1 MTNDADL
8 TGSTISHYE
17 VLERLGAGG
26 MGVVYKARDTR
37 LNRLVALKFLPPQ
50 LTGDPS
56 ARQRFVDEARTASS
70 FDHPHVCTVHDIDET
85 PDGQVFMAMAY
96 VPGETLKSRLARGPL
111 PISETL
117 NIAIQVAEGLLE
129 AHEHGIAHRDIKP
142 GNVLIDHDGRVK
154 IVDFGLA
161 TLVGLPQ
168 EPERGMIMG
177 TLAYMSPEQTRNE
190 PVDHRS
196 DIWSLGVTIVEMLT
210 GRPPF
215 GDRESQPLLY
225 RVQTDEPPPLASLRP
240 DAPPELVRIVLRCLQ
255 KDRHRRYRTAVELHR
270 DLVVC
275 RDLLAERRAPERPPA
290 PPRRP
295 GLISRLLRRG

>member
-1 MTNDADL
+1 M
-8 TGSTISHYE
+8 
-17 VLERLGAGG
+17 
-26 MGVVYKARDTR
+26 
-37 LNRLVALKFLPPQ
+37 
-50 LTGDPS
+50 
-56 ARQRFVDEARTASS
+56 DEARTASA

-96 VPGETLKSRLARGPL
+96 VPGETLKARLARGAL
-111 PISETL
+111 SVAETL
-117 NIAIQVAEGLLE
+117 DIAIQVAEGLLE

-142 GNVLIDHDGRVK
+142 GNVLIDHGGRVK

-215 GDRESQPLLY
+215 GDRESQPLLH
-225 RVQTDEPPPLASLRP
+225 RVQTERPEPLERQRP
-240 DAPPELVRIVLRCLQ
+240 DVPTELAAVVSRCLQ

-270 DLVVC
+270 ELLAC
-275 RDLLAERRAPERPPA
+275 RALIAERRGAEPLRMPSA
-290 PPRRP
+290 RP
-295 GLISRLLRRG
+295 GLVSRLLRRR

>member
-1 MTNDADL
+1 MAIEADL

-17 VLERLGAGG
+17 VIERLGAGG

-50 LTGDPS
+50 LTGDPA
-56 ARQRFVDEARTASS
+56 ARQRFVEEARTASA

-85 PDGQVFMAMAY
+85 ADGQVFMAMAY
-96 VPGETLKSRLARGPL
+96 VPGETLKARLCRGAL
-111 PISETL
+111 PVLEAL

-129 AHEHGIAHRDIKP
+129 AHEHGVAHRDIKP

-215 GDRESQPLLY
+215 GDRESQPLLH
-225 RVQTDEPPPLASLRP
+225 RVQTDRPEPLERQRP
-240 DAPPELVRIVLRCLQ
+240 DAPAELSRIVSRCLE
-255 KDRHRRYRTAVELHR
+255 KERHRRYRTAVELRADLLACR
-270 DLVVC
+270 DLV
-275 RDLLAERRAPERPPA
+275 AGQTAGAPPPA
-290 PPRRP
+290 PQRR
-295 GLISRLLRRG
+295 GLLARFLRRG